1 MTEMYNMIL
10 FGANYRTKIERAE
23 SIECICMLAITK
35 YTYAF
40 LKTLFLSAVFV
51 KLRASL
57 RCYNARG
64 RSVSIV
70 VLLRPRASSPYQ
82 RRLDT
87 VPRSLSTKKRK

>member
-1 MTEMYNMIL
+1 MIL

-40 LKTLFLSAVFV
+40 LKTLFFSAVFV
-51 KLRASL
+51 NKFPQDSTYIICKRTKSRAPL

-70 VLLRPRASSPYQ
+70 VLL
-82 RRLDT
+82 
-87 VPRSLSTKKRK
+87 